1 MRYSYRGRAMPRRR
15 NKNGSLKIWSEN
27 QKMEAAKMFLLSGS
41 YTTVSTALEI
51 PYRTLMQWRQS
62 EWWKKLTEE
71 IKAEGRVELSARM
84 RKIASRAL
92 DITEDRL
99 DNGNFQLDQKSGEV
113 IRIPVNMKDA
123 AKVANDLLVQQQ
135 KLEDAPRVQ
144 QLQSTVDHRLA
155 KLAEEFTK
163 FAKQKNEKVIEAIK
177 TEYIVEN
184 NGTNSRSS

>member
-1 MRYSYRGRAMPRRR
+1 MPRRR
-15 NKNGSLKIWSEN
+15 NKNGSLKIWSEK

-41 YTTVSTALEI
+41 FTTVSTALEI

-113 IRIPVNMKDA
+113 VRIPVNMKDA

-155 KLAEEFTK
+155 KLAEAFTAFSK
-163 FAKQKNEKVIEAIK
+163 ERKEKVIEAIK
-177 TEYIVEN
+177 TEYTVEN